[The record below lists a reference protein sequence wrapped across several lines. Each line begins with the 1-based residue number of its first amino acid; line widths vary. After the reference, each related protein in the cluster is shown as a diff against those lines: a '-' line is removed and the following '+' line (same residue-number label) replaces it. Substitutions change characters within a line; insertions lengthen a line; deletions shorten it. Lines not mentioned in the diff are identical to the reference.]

1 MYCKA
6 HRALRSEGVILT
18 AHDNR
23 IGSIMRDGSP
33 TLERL
38 RKLIKRHK
46 AEMLE
51 ELKTHR
57 VVRISGEDFYGSAL
71 MADAAERAKRRND
84 HE

>member
-6 HRALRSEGVILT
+6 RRTLNAKGVTLT
-18 AHDNR
+18 AHNDR

-38 RKLIKRHK
+38 RGLIRRHK
-46 AEMLE
+46 PELLE

-57 VVRISGEDFYGSAL
+57 VVHISGENFYGPGL
-71 MADAAERAKRRND
+71 MADAEAHAKRPEN
-84 HE
+84 E